1 MGIKEDLSRWVD
13 AGLIDVETASA
24 IEKHE
29 TQRSGSNRIGRGV
42 EAVAYLGAVLILLA
56 LVVFAVQFW
65 DRLEQW
71 GRFGLG
77 LIVALVLF
85 VVGWVLGRADEPA
98 VRRAQ
103 MLAWFLTVLATGLAA
118 QVGFEELLEFDDPHV
133 FLWVAVVSLVVAVVL
148 WGQRQSALQL
158 VAMGLAAGTTVVA
171 LVSLLDGAPDWS
183 FGLSLAGL
191 GVVWLFL
198 TWGGV
203 LQPVRTGYVL
213 AAIGALA
220 IAFPDASE
228 LPWPLIGLGVG
239 LGLMALSVRLDQAV
253 LLGMGVAGLF
263 LYIPILVFE
272 VFGESLGV
280 PLALLITGLVLLG
293 VVMVSVRLRTPS
305 RP

>member
-1 MGIKEDLSRWVD
+1 MGITEDLSRWVE

-24 IEKHE
+24 IEEHE
-29 TQRSGSNRIGRGV
+29 TQRSASNRIGRGV

-77 LIVALVLF
+77 SIVALVLF

-103 MLAWFLTVLATGLAA
+103 MLAWFLTVPATGLAA
-118 QVGFEELLEFDDPHV
+118 QVGFEELLEFDDRHV
-133 FLWVAVVSLVVAVVL
+133 FVWTAVVALVVAMSL
-148 WGQRQSALQL
+148 WWRRHSALQL
-158 VAMGLAAGTTVVA
+158 VATGLAAGTTVVA

-183 FGLSLAGL
+183 FGLALAGL

-198 TWGGV
+198 TWSGV

-220 IAFPDASE
+220 IAFPDPSE

-239 LGLMALSVRLDQAV
+239 LGLMALSVRLDQSV

-263 LYIPILVFE
+263 LYIPIIVFE

-280 PLALLITGLVLLG
+280 PVALLITGLVLLG
-293 VVMVSVRLRTPS
+293 VVMVSVRLRTSP